1 MIINLPY
8 SPSHSLEW
16 LEKFFEKDYY
26 KKPYDRFMWWRSY
39 SPKRRPLHPR
49 STLLDRILNGDFD
62 LASYKYEIE
71 AVEHKLNE
79 KYVEL
84 FEDQGRYVEES
95 SLDRARRKRLFDDFN
110 KDETDKLSELKK
122 QFLLTFKLT
131 EDQYEQEI
139 VSTDLELVDFYYFIE
154 EKYGKYWIPLK

>member
-1 MIINLPY
+1 MNVALPY
-8 SPSHSLEW
+8 SPTHSKEW
-16 LEKFFEKDYY
+16 LENYFSKNYY